1 MVLTIVTFLML
12 VMLFAA
18 IGQTGRILGFK
29 NRGGR
34 IVTVIGM
41 TPQNGFYLGVAILA
55 LFYGVK
61 MAFGL
66 GSDAQTMQPLS
77 LGIYFVCLAAMTT
90 LGFVGGLDRL
100 KVRENGLSNANLMVT
115 WLEINDFHWNGHS
128 LILDHRNLFF
138 KSWKTRL
145 RLREDQFDVLK
156 PFLAKVQKP
165 QP

>member
-1 MVLTIVTFLML
+1 MTLVTFLML

-18 IGQTGRILGFK
+18 AGQTGRMLGFK

-34 IVTVIGM
+34 IVAVIGM

-61 MAFGL
+61 MAFGM
-66 GSDAQTMQPLS
+66 GADAQTLQPIS
-77 LGIYFVCLAAMTT
+77 LFIYFVCLFAMTV
-90 LGFVGGLDRL
+90 LGIIGGLDRL

-115 WLEINDFHWNGHS
+115 WLDINDFHWNGHS

-145 RLREDQFDVLK
+145 RLREDQFELLRPYLV
-156 PFLAKVQKP
+156 KVERVP
-165 QP
+165 P